1 MSVKSRTRTWSASI
15 IVVATVLVG
24 GTTPHGQRTLE
35 QPQRQAQRDGQNQP
49 AGRQSQDGSAAG
61 DISKAQFDRWM
72 TQLSNWGRW
81 GKEDQ
86 LGALNLITAAKR
98 QQAAALVKTGT
109 TVSLSRPLALGKDAN
124 TSRAINT
131 GGSLNNM
138 FFINAAAEWIM
149 ERHEIEYHGGRLTHL
164 DALCHV
170 AYNGKV
176 YNGRSFNEVATLEG
190 GCPALG
196 VAALKN
202 GIVTRG
208 ILVDL
213 PGKSVQRGDI
223 EAWEKQAAIKI
234 GPGDALLLRTGRIPG
249 QETRSGNAGYHPSL
263 APFFKE
269 RDIALLGSDVAQE
282 GGTVAGV
289 SIPIHRFAL
298 VALGVHLLDNLDLQG
313 LAETATRLKRWEFL
327 LVTAPL
333 AVSNG
338 AGSAVNPIAVF

>member
-1 MSVKSRTRTWSASI
+1 MSVNSCRRSWSASF
-15 IVVATVLVG
+15 IVVAIALVG
-24 GTTPHGQRTLE
+24 GTLHGQRTPA
-35 QPQRQAQRDGQNQP
+35 QPQRQAPRDQQSRV
-49 AGRQSQDGSAAG
+49 AERRSQDGSAASEV
-61 DISKAQFDRWM
+61 SKDQFDRWM
-72 TQLSNWGRW
+72 TQLRNWGRW
-81 GKEDQ
+81 GKDDQ
-86 LGALNLITAAKR
+86 LGALNLITPAKR
-98 QQAAALVKTGT
+98 QQAAALARAGT

-124 TSRAINT
+124 TSRPINT

-138 FFINAAAEWIM
+138 FFINGPAEWIM

-176 YNGRSFNEVATLEG
+176 YNGRNFNEVATLEG
-190 GCPALG
+190 GCPYLG

-213 PGKSVQRGDI
+213 PGKSVERSDI
-223 EAWEKQAAIKI
+223 EAWEKQAAVKI
-234 GPGDALLLRTGRIPG
+234 GPGDALLLRTGRMPG

-298 VALGVHLLDNLDLQG
+298 VALGVHLIDNLDLQG

-327 LVTAPL
+327 LVVAPL
-333 AVSNG
+333 AVPNG
-338 AGSAVNPIAVF
+338 TGSAVNPIAVF